1 MAIWERVAVN
11 LERGTRKLAAV
22 AAVFA
27 ERVKAEIAIVR
38 LRIRLD
44 EVRSRIDELHRI
56 IGRRVVDL
64 ASRAAIPKAS
74 EQLLKDE
81 DIAAALAEI
90 VARKKDLEDLNEQIE
105 SEQSA
110 FKPEP
115 AQKEDT
121 VE

>member
-11 LERGTRKLAAV
+11 VERGTRKLAAM
-22 AAVFA
+22 AAFFA
-27 ERVKAEIAIVR
+27 ERVRAEMAIVR

-44 EVRSRIDELHRI
+44 EVQSRIDEMHRL

-64 ASRAAIPKAS
+64 ANRAAMPKAG

-81 DIAAALAEI
+81 EIATALAEI
-90 VARKKDLEDLNEQIE
+90 VARKKDLEDLNEKID

-110 FKPEP
+110 FKSEP

>member
-1 MAIWERVAVN
+1 MAMWGKVAVN
-11 LERGTRKLAAV
+11 LEKGARKLAAM

-38 LRIRLD
+38 LRIRLE
-44 EVRSRIDELHRI
+44 EVRTRIDELHRI

-64 ASRAAIPKAS
+64 ANRAEMPKTG

-81 DIAAALAEI
+81 GIASALAEI
-90 VARKKDLEDLNEQIE
+90 VAREQDIEDLKEQIGI
-105 SEQSA
+105 EQSA
-110 FKPEP
+110 FEPEP
-115 AQKEDT
+115 AQKEDS

>member
-1 MAIWERVAVN
+1 MAIWERAVVN
-11 LERGTRKLAAV
+11 MEKGARKLGAIAAI
-22 AAVFA
+22 FA

-56 IGRRVVDL
+56 IGRRVADL
-64 ASRAAIPKAS
+64 TKKAAIPK
-74 EQLLKDE
+74 EGQQLLKDE
-81 DIAAALAEI
+81 EIATALAEI
-90 VARKKDLEDLNEQIE
+90 EARKRDLDDLHEQIE

-110 FKPEP
+110 FKPTP
-115 AQKEDT
+115 AEKEDT

>member
-1 MAIWERVAVN
+1 MAIWERAAVN
-11 LERGTRKLAAV
+11 LERGARKIAAI
-22 AAVFA
+22 AAIFA

-44 EVRSRIDELHRI
+44 EVRSRIDELHRM
-56 IGRRVVDL
+56 IGRRVVEL
-64 ASRAAIPKAS
+64 ANRAAIPKAG

-90 VARKKDLEDLNEQIE
+90 VARKKDLEDLNGQIE
-105 SEQSA
+105 NEQSA
-110 FKPEP
+110 FRPEP

>member
-11 LERGTRKLAAV
+11 LETGARKLAAM
-22 AAVFA
+22 AAIFS

-64 ASRAAIPKAS
+64 ANRAAIPKTG

-90 VARKKDLEDLNEQIE
+90 VARKKDIEDLNEQIE
-105 SEQSA
+105 SEQAA

>member
-1 MAIWERVAVN
+1 MAIWERAVVN
-11 LERGTRKLAAV
+11 MEKGARKLGAIAAI
-22 AAVFA
+22 FA

-56 IGRRVVDL
+56 IGRRVADL
-64 ASRAAIPKAS
+64 ARKAAIPK
-74 EQLLKDE
+74 EGQQLLKDE
-81 DIAAALAEI
+81 EIATALAEI
-90 VARKKDLEDLNEQIE
+90 EARKRDLDDLHEQIE

-110 FKPEP
+110 FAP
-115 AQKEDT
+115 AEKEDT

>member
-11 LERGTRKLAAV
+11 VERGTRKLAAM
-22 AAVFA
+22 AAFFA
-27 ERVKAEIAIVR
+27 ERVRAEMAIVR

-44 EVRSRIDELHRI
+44 EVQSRIDEMHRL

-64 ASRAAIPKAS
+64 ANRAAMPKAG

-81 DIAAALAEI
+81 EIATALAEI
-90 VARKKDLEDLNEQIE
+90 VARKKDLEDLNEKIE

-110 FKPEP
+110 FKSEP